1 MKGRENEF
9 EEEHAPAIPVPPVAW
24 GGCKRN
30 TAHRVVGCCAVGGV
44 SEAFASLRLAA
55 GERASTTSKH
65 HVRTFGKP
73 LNPTNPTTRKRTEFM
88 ASIVLLLFLL
98 LGVVLGSSHAFQP
111 PPQPPGPSLDRQ
123 SALVKDAAALLPFLG
138 AALAWGPLQAP
149 QPAVAAKHTVDYSAF
164 KKSLFQVPPK
174 ELTYPA
180 WMEGEWNTK
189 AKFIA
194 ADFPS
199 SSSTKA
205 SPYVPK
211 DKIVNDVGLPGFKR
225 LSICMVPDVGK
236 DHAFR
241 MRFARAE
248 NEAGASVKEDKAF
261 NLKQS
266 LESEL
271 GKAAVVSIDYAPGKN
286 PNRASL
292 ALLPNVSPNAQRIEL
307 FWNARAPLPAL
318 PGEAGAGQP
327 PSFRYYEDIR
337 QVNLTPSLAETSTVG
352 DFRHV
357 WEFYQE
363 GPDTLQAYLS
373 TVAFATPQDPLFQT
387 AGLAPLV
394 VYFHILALTRA
405 EPATATREGEGK

>member
-1 MKGRENEF
+1 
-9 EEEHAPAIPVPPVAW
+9 
-24 GGCKRN
+24 
-30 TAHRVVGCCAVGGV
+30 
-44 SEAFASLRLAA
+44 
-55 GERASTTSKH
+55 
-65 HVRTFGKP
+65 
-73 LNPTNPTTRKRTEFM
+73 M
-88 ASIVLLLFLL
+88 ASIVPFLFLL
-98 LGVVLGSSHAFQP
+98 LSFVLDGSQAFQP
-111 PPQPPGPSLDRQ
+111 PPSPPPPSQQPGPSIIDRQ

-180 WMEGEWNTK
+180 WMEGEWNVRST
-189 AKFIA
+189 FIA

-199 SSSTKA
+199 STTKA

-211 DKIVNDVGLPGFKR
+211 DKIVDDVGLPGFKR

-248 NEAGASVKEDKAF
+248 NEGGASVKEDKAF

-271 GKAAVVSIDYAPGKN
+271 GKAAVVSIDYAPDKN

-318 PGEAGAGQP
+318 PSEAGAGQP

-352 DFRHV
+352 DLRHV

-373 TVAFATPQDPLFQT
+373 TVAYSTPQDPLFQT

-405 EPATATREGEGK
+405 EPATAT